1 MEESPQSINQEKEEG
16 EMDQI
21 INIDNNIN
29 NENQNPESNMNAPKI
44 EKPLSEEKYKFLK

>member
-44 EKPLSEEKYKFLK
+44 EKLYQKKNTNF